1 MMRGDTETDI
11 PLTELL
17 PQADADRLA
26 NQLATLVGA
35 PLCILDLEGSALA
48 GAPLVLGTCPRAPI
62 VVDLEPVG
70 YLLADVPP
78 PRLEAAAG
86 LARLVLRAQWRYR
99 LAAALH
105 EQTIDEDYRRL
116 LEKHAALEA
125 SEARYRGLAEQ
136 LERRVA
142 EQVKTIET
150 AQRQL
155 YQAEKLASVGQL
167 AAGMAH
173 EINTPIGFVRSNLA
187 VASGYVD
194 RLRQLASSI
203 VTSSDA
209 NLRDQWQ
216 GADLNF
222 VLEDFVQLLNESR
235 SGVDRVARI
244 VADLKAF
251 SRVDARGREFADL
264 NELIQSAC
272 NVATPHLGDRITVE
286 RALNPL
292 PPLECDAAQLSQV
305 LLNLLLNAA
314 EAIDGPGTVRFRTEA
329 REHEIEIAVS
339 DTGAGIPPEVLPRI
353 FDPFF
358 TTKDVGQGT
367 GLGLTVCYNVVKA
380 HGGTINVDTEAGKGT
395 TLTIV
400 LPLKPKGG
408 KKE

>member
-1 MMRGDTETDI
+1 MRDEEDTDI
-11 PLTELL
+11 PLSELL
-17 PQADADRLA
+17 PHADAERLA

-35 PLCILDLEGSALA
+35 PLCIVDLEGTALA
-48 GAPLVLGTCPRAPI
+48 GAPLLLGTCPRVPL

-70 YLLADVPP
+70 YLVADAPP

-86 LARLVLRAQWRYR
+86 LARLVLRAQLRYR

-105 EQTIDEDYRRL
+105 EQTVDEDYRRL

-142 EQVKTIET
+142 EQVKTIEM

-194 RLRQLASSI
+194 RLRQLGTNIA
-203 VTSSDA
+203 TSSDG
-209 NLRDQWQ
+209 NLREQWRD
-216 GADLNF
+216 ADLNF
-222 VLEDFVQLLNESR
+222 VLEDFVQLLSESQ

-251 SRVDARGREFADL
+251 SRVDARGKEHVDL
-264 NELIQSAC
+264 NELIRSAC
-272 NVATPHLGDRITVE
+272 NVAAPHLGERVSVE
-286 RALNPL
+286 FALNPL
-292 PPLECDAAQLSQV
+292 PPLECDAAQISQV
-305 LLNLLLNAA
+305 LLNLLLNSA
-314 EAIDGPGTVRFRTEA
+314 EAIDGPGTVRFRTQA
-329 REHEIEIAVS
+329 REQEIEITVG
-339 DTGAGIPPEVLPRI
+339 DTGAGIPPDVLPRI

-380 HGGTINVDTEAGKGT
+380 HGGTINVDTKAGKGT
-395 TLTIV
+395 TLTII
-400 LPLKPKGG
+400 LPLKSKGG
-408 KKE
+408 RQE